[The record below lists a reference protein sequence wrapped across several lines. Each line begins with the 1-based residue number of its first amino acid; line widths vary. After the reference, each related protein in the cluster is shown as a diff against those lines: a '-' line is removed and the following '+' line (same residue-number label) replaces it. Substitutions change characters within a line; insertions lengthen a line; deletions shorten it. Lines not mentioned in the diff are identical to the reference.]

1 MSSAR
6 AALAPFLDP
15 FLWGLFGAMA
25 LAVLF
30 PGLGRTGGPLHAERL
45 ADVGIAT
52 IFLLHGVGLE
62 PSRLASAALQIRL
75 HLFVQAFTFGVF
87 PLLWWAG
94 DAIGGGLFPTELRLG
109 FLFLCAV
116 PSTVSSSVALTA
128 VARGNVPGAIWN
140 ASLSSV
146 LGVVLTPLLVRLLG
160 DLGEP
165 GAQEVGAIPLG
176 PAILRLGGLT
186 LLPLLAGQL
195 LRPLL
200 GRARQKVVRVTHGF
214 DRAVILLLVFVA
226 FAESVGSGM
235 FGQVG
240 LATLGGTFAAA
251 ALLLATVLL
260 LSTVA
265 ARRLGFS
272 REDEI
277 AAVFCGSKK
286 TLASGVPI
294 AGILFGASGGAGL
307 IVLPLILY
315 HQIQLVVCAVLAA
328 RYAERKDR

>member
-6 AALAPFLDP
+6 AALAPFRDP

-30 PGLGRTGGPLHAERL
+30 PDLGRAGGPLHAERL

-62 PSRLASAALQIRL
+62 PSRLASAALQLRL

-94 DAIGGGLFPTELRLG
+94 DAIAGGLLPGELRLG

-116 PSTVSSSVALTA
+116 PSTVSSAGALAA
-128 VARGNVPGAIWN
+128 VARGYVPGASGN

-160 DLGEP
+160 DVGEP
-165 GAQEVGAIPLG
+165 GAIPLG
-176 PAILRLGGLT
+176 PAILRLGSLT
-186 LLPLLAGQL
+186 LLPLVAGQL

-240 LATLGGTFAAA
+240 PATLGGTLAAA
-251 ALLLATVLL
+251 AVLLATVLL

-315 HQIQLVVCAVLAA
+315 HQLQLVVCAVLAA